1 MTVRLKKREEAIEA
15 IYERG
20 VFRPLKPIEPSIP
33 EGTRVR
39 LIIKPS
45 VKELLDAFEGVEAK
59 EDVDEVFSELRRREA
74 WPRR

>member
-1 MTVRLKKREEAIEA
+1 MAVRLKKRREVIEA
-15 IYERG
+15 IYEGG
-20 VFRPLKPIEPSIP
+20 VFRPLKPIRPSIP

-39 LIIKPS
+39 LIVKPS